1 MHERIIKG
9 FRFVAISGITL
20 SPVGEFHTAQS
31 QYTSPTQAVL
41 PGEIPSYRL
50 PEGIRIETDKDPHIK
65 GCVLAP
71 SQIFTKRS
79 RCR

>member
-9 FRFVAISGITL
+9 FGFVAISGITL
-20 SPVGEFHTAQS
+20 SPVGEFHTTQS

-41 PGEIPSYRL
+41 PSELPFNRL
-50 PEGIRIETDKDPHIK
+50 PEGIKIETDKDLHK
-65 GCVLAP
+65 KRCVLPP
-71 SQIFTKRS
+71 SQAFTKGS